1 MDPQAALP
9 ARTLLRA
16 AGTLMIVFGAL
27 GIVLYLLAT
36 AGIVALLAA
45 TDSVFSA
52 RDDIIGIG
60 LLLVGA
66 LAELIA
72 GILSLRAAKQP
83 ARVRPA
89 LYVWDVLTLLLSLA
103 GMAHIALRI
112 GTAPWWELA
121 LGLVLCTVVPV
132 AALCAARR
140 MKQTNQSDT

>member
-1 MDPQAALP
+1 MNPQAALP

-36 AGIVALLAA
+36 AGSVALLAA

-112 GTAPWWELA
+112 G
-121 LGLVLCTVVPV
+121 
-132 AALCAARR
+132 
-140 MKQTNQSDT
+140 